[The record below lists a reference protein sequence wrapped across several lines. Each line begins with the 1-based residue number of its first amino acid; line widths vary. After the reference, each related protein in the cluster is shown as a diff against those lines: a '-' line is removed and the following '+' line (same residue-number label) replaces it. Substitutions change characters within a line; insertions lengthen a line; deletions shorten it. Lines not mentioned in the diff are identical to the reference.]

1 MIGNKYCVYMNT
13 VEGIY
18 TQATFSAKSKNVL
31 VYSTAEWHI
40 TTTTE
45 ALVVSSNYKPSGGG
59 RGGEDKQEMCAVNHL
74 HTIL

>member
-1 MIGNKYCVYMNT
+1 MNT

-18 TQATFSAKSKNVL
+18 KQTTFSVKSKNVL

-59 RGGEDKQEMCAVNHL
+59 GGRGGEDKQEMCAINHL